1 MRTKLARQD
10 PGHDIKLRNDEL
22 EILRGKTGSGQGG
35 FGRNS
40 VFKGQEVVTR
50 QRTLNPK
57 FLA

>member
-1 MRTKLARQD
+1 MRTKLVRQA
-10 PGHDIKLRNDEL
+10 PGHDIKLRNDDE

-35 FGRNS
+35 VGRNS
-40 VFKGQEVVTR
+40 MFKGQEVVTR